1 MAAYEQT
8 AAMEL
13 LQPPPHP
20 SVEDL
25 RLVRLL
31 LTANGERGACTARLP
46 ALGADSVAVL
56 RDAGYTDE
64 AIQEL
69 QSAGVIR
76 TG

>member
-1 MAAYEQT
+1 
-8 AAMEL
+8 MEL
-13 LQPPPHP
+13 LQPLPHP

-25 RLVRLL
+25 RLVRLP
-31 LTANGERGACTARLP
+31 LTANGERASHRTPPP
-46 ALGADSVAVL
+46 ALGADSAAVL